1 MADRNRDPAPLTVV
15 DPGVLETYLQSL
27 FGASTQVLSVD
38 RIGGT
43 ATGDVK
49 RFGYGTA
56 FHVAYRSNGR
66 DRAAVFQTVR
76 PGPHGHETMAD
87 RAQLLLSNYHTFS
100 SLPRHVR
107 ALDVGEVDTTGALR
121 TLGNATE
128 LFILTEY
135 AEGTGHDRDFFR
147 IRDSGVLTEE
157 DLRRSDQLC
166 DYLVK
171 IHAVRK
177 DDPGL
182 YARRIRE
189 LVGHGECIMGLTDAY
204 PERHGFIDRD
214 LLEQVE
220 HQVVRWRWRLKA
232 RTSRLCQV
240 HGDFHPWNILFEDD
254 GQFHILDRSRGEWGE
269 AADDVSCLTV
279 NYLFFSLQR
288 NGRLDGAFQ
297 TLFTRF
303 WARYL
308 EQTGDRELLSVVA
321 PFFAFRGLVLA
332 SPVWYPD
339 LSDAIRRR
347 IFSFVRNVLDAGSF
361 EPDRVNDY
369 CEA

>member
-1 MADRNRDPAPLTVV
+1 
-15 DPGVLETYLQSL
+15 
-27 FGASTQVLSVD
+27 
-38 RIGGT
+38 
-43 ATGDVK
+43 
-49 RFGYGTA
+49 
-56 FHVAYRSNGR
+56 
-66 DRAAVFQTVR
+66 
-76 PGPHGHETMAD
+76 
-87 RAQLLLSNYHTFS
+87 
-100 SLPRHVR
+100 
-107 ALDVGEVDTTGALR
+107 
-121 TLGNATE
+121 
-128 LFILTEY
+128 
-135 AEGTGHDRDFFR
+135 
-147 IRDSGVLTEE
+147 
-157 DLRRSDQLC
+157 
-166 DYLVK
+166 
-171 IHAVRK
+171 
-177 DDPGL
+177 
-182 YARRIRE
+182 
-189 LVGHGECIMGLTDAY
+189 MGLTDAY